1 MSIRDWFI
9 TKKNP
14 VQSDIK
20 DKEPTGE
27 TSTPNKRTAQDS
39 YKLDPVFNRC
49 INILVDS
56 QAEVKITVGKK
67 LQVTPL
73 AKGLAQINQRK
84 DGPTAS
90 KALLARLLE
99 IKPNLYQDANSFWR
113 LLLTDYWMSG
123 RAFAVWDGAAIYHIP
138 ENEVT
143 VYAGA
148 NNIVEYYEFGDRR
161 LSTDEVIFIKDNSY
175 LQGVGASAISAN
187 SRYKAAENDI
197 VRKDKL
203 SSFKERY
210 LDNGTMLGL
219 ILESESVLS
228 KTFKDKLL
236 DTINVNFNTK
246 NGKFMNSAIILDAG
260 LKAKNTAQID
270 MGQLGINE
278 DKKAHNDAIC
288 TQMGVPPILLE
299 GGNNANIRPNI
310 DLMFSLTILPNLKK
324 VTGQLSAFFGYSFE
338 LDTSDVFA
346 LSPDT
351 QKEATRITQLVN
363 NGLITADEGRVM
375 LGLSPLKL
383 PETTE
388 IRVPQNI
395 QGSST
400 GVSGQEGGRPD
411 NEDDK

>member
-1 MSIRDWFI
+1 MNIKSWLF

-27 TSTPNKRTAQDS
+27 TATPNKRTATDS

-49 INILVDS
+49 VNILVDS

-67 LQVTPL
+67 LNVTPL
-73 AKGLAQINQRK
+73 AKGLSEMNRK
-84 DGPTAS
+84 DSTAS
-90 KALLARLLE
+90 KATLAKLLE
-99 IKPNLYQDANSFWR
+99 IKPNLFQDANSFWR

-123 RAFAVWDGAAIYHIP
+123 RAFAVWDGTALYHIP
-138 ENEVT
+138 ETEVK
-143 VYAGA
+143 VYSGS
-148 NNIVEYYEFGDRR
+148 NNIVEYYMFGDRR

-175 LQGVGASAISAN
+175 MQGVGASAISAN

-197 VRKDKL
+197 IRKDKL

-219 ILESESVLS
+219 ILETESVLS
-228 KTFKDKLL
+228 KSFKDKLL

-246 NGKFMNSAIILDAG
+246 NGKFMNSAIILDGG

-278 DKKAHNDAIC
+278 DKKAHNEAIC

-324 VTGQLSAFFGYSFE
+324 FTGQLSAFFGYSFD

-351 QKEATRITQLVN
+351 QKEATRVTQLVN
-363 NGLITADEGRVM
+363 NGLITADEGRLM
-375 LGLSPLKL
+375 LGLSALKL
-383 PETTE
+383 PETTQ

-395 QGSST
+395 QGSGT
-400 GVSGQEGGRPD
+400 GVSGQEGGRPA

>member
-1 MSIRDWFI
+1 MNIKSWLF

-20 DKEPTGE
+20 DKEPMGE
-27 TSTPNKRTAQDS
+27 TATPNKRTAADS

-49 INILVDS
+49 VNILVDS

-67 LQVTPL
+67 LNVTPL
-73 AKGLAQINQRK
+73 AKGLSEMNRK
-84 DGPTAS
+84 DSTAS
-90 KALLARLLE
+90 KATLAKLLE
-99 IKPNLYQDANSFWR
+99 IKPNLFQDANSFWR

-123 RAFAVWDGAAIYHIP
+123 RAFAVWDGTALYHIP
-138 ENEVT
+138 ETEVK
-143 VYAGA
+143 VYSGS
-148 NNIVEYYEFGDRR
+148 NNIVEYYMFGDRR

-175 LQGVGASAISAN
+175 MQGVGASAISAN

-197 VRKDKL
+197 IRKDKL

-219 ILESESVLS
+219 ILETESVLS
-228 KTFKDKLL
+228 KSFKDKLL

-246 NGKFMNSAIILDAG
+246 NGKFMNSAMILDGG

-270 MGQLGINE
+270 MSQLGINE
-278 DKKAHNDAIC
+278 DKKAHNEAIC

-324 VTGQLSAFFGYSFE
+324 FTGQLSAFFGYSFN

-351 QKEATRITQLVN
+351 QKEATRVTQLVN
-363 NGLITADEGRVM
+363 NGLITADEGRLM
-375 LGLSPLKL
+375 LGLSALKL
-383 PETTE
+383 PETTQ

-395 QGSST
+395 QGSGT
-400 GVSGQEGGRPD
+400 GVSGQEGGRPA

>member
-1 MSIRDWFI
+1 MNIKSWLF

-27 TSTPNKRTAQDS
+27 TATPNKRTAADS

-49 INILVDS
+49 VNILVDS

-67 LQVTPL
+67 LNVTPL
-73 AKGLAQINQRK
+73 AKGLSEMNRK
-84 DGPTAS
+84 DSTAS
-90 KALLARLLE
+90 KATLAKLLE
-99 IKPNLYQDANSFWR
+99 IKPNLFQDANSFWR

-123 RAFAVWDGAAIYHIP
+123 RAFAVWDGTALYHIP
-138 ENEVT
+138 ETEVK
-143 VYAGA
+143 VYSGS
-148 NNIVEYYEFGDRR
+148 NNIVEYYMFGDRR

-175 LQGVGASAISAN
+175 MQGVGASAISAN

-197 VRKDKL
+197 IRKDKL

-219 ILESESVLS
+219 ILETESVLS
-228 KTFKDKLL
+228 KSFKDKLL

-246 NGKFMNSAIILDAG
+246 NGKFMNSAMILDGG

-270 MGQLGINE
+270 MDQLGINE
-278 DKKAHNDAIC
+278 DKKAHNEAIC

-324 VTGQLSAFFGYSFE
+324 FTGQLSAFFGYSFE

-351 QKEATRITQLVN
+351 QKEATRVTQLVN
-363 NGLITADEGRVM
+363 NGLITADEGRLM
-375 LGLSPLKL
+375 LGLSALKL
-383 PETTE
+383 PETTQ

-395 QGSST
+395 QGSGT
-400 GVSGQEGGRPD
+400 GVSGQEGGRPA